1 MIIYGKNVWKTI
13 SENPKQ
19 IKEIYIQSGLK
30 DPSILQQV
38 KASGLAYKVL
48 NRQQL
53 DTLTETRSF
62 NLLKN
67 RRIF

>member
-48 NRQQL
+48 NR
-53 DTLTETRSF
+53 
-62 NLLKN
+62 K
-67 RRIF
+67 